1 MASAAVPEGST
12 PETYAELVEAMR
24 TRRLTASQE
33 RIAAYVLANPEGVA
47 FMTIS
52 ELATATEVNEA
63 TIVRF
68 ATAMGLGG
76 YPGIV
81 RVCRQQLRDE
91 AQLVRRFDAGPGQ
104 TMPQGVDL
112 PSVLKLEQA
121 NIARTFARIDP
132 AAFAGARQS
141 LAHAPRV
148 HVMGLRK
155 CHSVAYL
162 ASYLLGLVR
171 SDVELVVPGP
181 GMMVEQLRR
190 IQPGDAFVAVAVH
203 RYSRDTVLAVQH
215 ARRVG
220 ATCIS
225 LTDNASSPLAQAGDH
240 VFLVD
245 GASQSMLRS
254 MTAFTSLVQA
264 LAFEVGREL
273 GTEARRHLEE
283 EEELLLRLGIY
294 YDEHRDDPR

>member
-1 MASAAVPEGST
+1 MADKMTEHAGA
-12 PETYAELVEAMR
+12 PETYSELVDAMR
-24 TRRLTASQE
+24 TRRLTASQQ
-33 RIAAYVLANPEGVA
+33 RIAAHVLADPEGVA

-52 ELATATEVNEA
+52 ELAVATEVNEA

-68 ATAMGLGG
+68 ANAVGFQG

-91 AQLVRRFDAGPGQ
+91 AQLVRRFDSGPGL
-104 TMPQGVDL
+104 TMPEGVDL

-121 NIARTFARIDP
+121 NIARTFARVD
-132 AAFAGARQS
+132 AVTFAGAREA
-141 LAHAPRV
+141 LARAPRV
-148 HVMGLRK
+148 HVIGLRK
-155 CHSVAYL
+155 CHAVAYL

-190 IQPGDAFVAVAVH
+190 IRRGDAIIAVSVH
-203 RYSRDTVLAVQH
+203 RYSRDTVLAVEH
-215 ARRVG
+215 AQSVG

-225 LTDNASSPLAQAGDH
+225 LTDNASSPLARAGDH

-254 MTAFTSLVQA
+254 MTAFTALVQV

-273 GTEARRHLEE
+273 GTEARRHLQE
-283 EEELLLRLGIY
+283 EEELLHRLGIY
-294 YDEHRDDPR
+294 HDDSE